1 MFRRLSLT
9 SRLTIFFIALA
20 SSVILGLALLFMV
33 EADRHFVDLDS
44 AALDDKKHLIEGI
57 LASSRSH
64 EEARSRL
71 NEALSHHH
79 SLYALVK
86 GPQGEKLYQTN
97 GYSGPTTQASF
108 ITNDDGHG
116 LQSWR
121 SGGRE
126 FHEMSFTAGMVQG
139 MAGPLQISLAVDT
152 QHHQEFMR
160 ELRRSIAIYA
170 VLAILLSGFL
180 AWFAAHQG
188 MSPLRAMKRR
198 AAAVTGQ
205 QLQERM
211 PEDAVPIEMA
221 DLARE
226 LNEMLGRLQNDFK
239 QLADF
244 AADLAHELRTPISNL
259 LTQTQVTLSTQR
271 DLKTYQDTLASNAEE
286 LQRLA
291 RVVSDMLLLAKT
303 ERGVDLPHKESFS
316 AAQEARE
323 LVEFYEAVA
332 DEKRILMSVEGDG
345 RIYGDRLM
353 FRRALSNLL
362 SNALRHAPVGGVVG
376 VRIESS
382 SRGIEVTVKN
392 TGKEIPLDVQ
402 QRVFER
408 FYRADSARR
417 HPASDGAGL
426 GLSITKAIVEA
437 HGGAISVTS
446 DQEWT
451 RFRLVFPGLQA
462 RMRQATELLS
472 RP

>member
-291 RVVSDMLLLAKT
+291 RVVSDMLFLAKT

-316 AAQEARE
+316 AAQGARE

-408 FYRADSARR
+408 FYRAD
-417 HPASDGAGL
+417 ASGNIPGTGL
-426 GLSITKAIVEA
+426 GLSLVKEIAELHKGRATLQSTFGEGTTASLWIPLAEA
-437 HGGAISVTS
+437 
-446 DQEWT
+446 
-451 RFRLVFPGLQA
+451 
-462 RMRQATELLS
+462 
-472 RP
+472 

>member
-239 QLADF
+239 QLAEF

-353 FRRALSNLL
+353 FRRAVSNLL
-362 SNALRHAPVGGVVG
+362 SNALRHAPVGGVVS

-382 SRGIEVTVKN
+382 SREIGVTVEN